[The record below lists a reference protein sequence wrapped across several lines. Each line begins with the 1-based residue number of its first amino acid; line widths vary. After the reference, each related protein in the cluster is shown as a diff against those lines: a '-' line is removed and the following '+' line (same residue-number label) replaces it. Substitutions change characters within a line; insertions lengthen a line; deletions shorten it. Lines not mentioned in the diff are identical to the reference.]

1 MRILVV
7 DNYDSF
13 VFNLVQYLGQ
23 LGVDATVLRND
34 DRELDDVTGFDGV
47 LLSPGPGTP
56 DRAGR
61 SMALVH
67 ECLQSNTPLLG
78 VCLGHQAIAAAFGA
92 TVARA
97 PELVHGKTSVVEHTG
112 TGVLAGLPEPF
123 TATRYHSLT
132 VVPDTIPDV
141 LEVTARTVGGV
152 VMGLRHRELAI
163 EGVQFHPESV
173 LTQGGHRLL
182 ANWLTMCGAPA
193 DEQLV
198 ARLEQAMQDSL
209 GDLSELS
216 AAAG

>member
-1 MRILVV
+1 
-7 DNYDSF
+7 
-13 VFNLVQYLGQ
+13 
-23 LGVDATVLRND
+23 
-34 DRELDDVTGFDGV
+34 
-47 LLSPGPGTP
+47 
-56 DRAGR
+56 
-61 SMALVH
+61 
-67 ECLQSNTPLLG
+67 
-78 VCLGHQAIAAAFGA
+78 
-92 TVARA
+92 VARA

-209 GDLSELS
+209 GDLSELN